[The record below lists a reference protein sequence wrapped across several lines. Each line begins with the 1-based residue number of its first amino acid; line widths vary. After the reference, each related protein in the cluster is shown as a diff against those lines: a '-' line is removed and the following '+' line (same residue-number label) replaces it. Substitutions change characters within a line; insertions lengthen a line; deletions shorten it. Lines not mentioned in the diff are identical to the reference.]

1 MGDPNNKL
9 KNGGNK
15 PSDNNK
21 SGDNTNK
28 VPQNSTHLKRNSV
41 DSDAKLNIVQRAI
54 LSYEGNLTLL
64 SPETQRRLKLVNE
77 KVKAQT
83 DDDKIIK
90 SKIHN
95 GDTKR
100 SKSATTSQESSGFKK
115 PANKS
120 VVGEPLLPTRD
131 FLARYQLMNKKKRNS
146 SLFAQEKSNS
156 EQRIRSR
163 SRLLD
168 QINSTKKRI
177 PKNRSREKYYLEIEK
192 RSEISEEPIYI
203 ESQDSNS
210 SENYY
215 TSDSGTYQNIVPK
228 ESFKKKKKEN
238 FGDWTDLSVMKKITL
253 KRKKNKRH
261 VNHRNSQ
268 NASETKKQQQMN
280 DTISFTDSND
290 TLIND
295 QSWSN
300 YGYIRHLACCLCGL
314 LILYFLPYF
323 Q

>member
-1 MGDPNNKL
+1 M
-9 KNGGNK
+9 
-15 PSDNNK
+15 
-21 SGDNTNK
+21 
-28 VPQNSTHLKRNSV
+28 HLKRNSV
-41 DSDAKLNIVQRAI
+41 DSDAKLNIVQKAI

-100 SKSATTSQESSGFKK
+100 SKVLQLIKRVILKLRKEAKSQKNLFILNLKI
-115 PANKS
+115 PI
-120 VVGEPLLPTRD
+120 VVKIITPL
-131 FLARYQLMNKKKRNS
+131 M
-146 SLFAQEKSNS
+146 
-156 EQRIRSR
+156 
-163 SRLLD
+163 
-168 QINSTKKRI
+168 
-177 PKNRSREKYYLEIEK
+177 
-192 RSEISEEPIYI
+192 
-203 ESQDSNS
+203 
-210 SENYY
+210 
-215 TSDSGTYQNIVPK
+215 SGTYQNIVPK
-228 ESFKKKKKEN
+228 ESFKKKKEN
-238 FGDWTDLSVMKKITL
+238 FGDWTDLSDEENVRSSVSSNQSSTL

-295 QSWSN
+295 QVK
-300 YGYIRHLACCLCGL
+300 
-314 LILYFLPYF
+314 
-323 Q
+323 